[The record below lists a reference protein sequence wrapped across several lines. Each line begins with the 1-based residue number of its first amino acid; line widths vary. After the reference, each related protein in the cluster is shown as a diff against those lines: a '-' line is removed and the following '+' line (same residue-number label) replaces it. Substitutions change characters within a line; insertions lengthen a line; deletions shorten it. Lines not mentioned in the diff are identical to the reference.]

1 MNKYN
6 ARKTEVDGIVFDSQK
21 EANRFAELKLMQ
33 KAGLIKDLQRQK
45 KYCVIPTVEGEKGKI
60 KQRATYYI
68 ADFVYYEKQSNTNW
82 WKLVVED
89 VKSPAT
95 ITATYKLKKK
105 LMLWRYGIEIK
116 EV

>member
-6 ARKTEVDGIVFDSQK
+6 AKKTEADGKVFDSQK
-21 EANRFAELKLMQ
+21 EANRYVELKLMQ
-33 KAGLIKDLQRQK
+33 RAGLIKDLRLQQK
-45 KYCVIPTVEGEKGKI
+45 FCLIPTIEGARGGV

-68 ADFVYYEKQSNTNW
+68 ADFEYWEKKGDRW
-82 WKLVVED
+82 VHVVED

-95 ITATYKLKKK
+95 KTAVYRLKKK
-105 LMLWRYGIEIK
+105 LMYWRHGIEIR

>member
-6 ARKTEVDGIVFDSQK
+6 ARKTEVDGIVFDSNK
-21 EANRFAELKLMQ
+21 EANRYTELKLMQ
-33 KAGLIKDLQRQK
+33 RAGMIKNLRLQQK
-45 KYCVIPTVEGEKGKI
+45 FCLIPTIEGVRGGV

-68 ADFVYYEKQSNTNW
+68 ADFEYWEKHGDKW
-82 WKLVVED
+82 VRVVED

-95 ITATYKLKKK
+95 KTAAYKLKKK
-105 LMLWRYGIEIK
+105 LMLWRHGIEIR

>member
-6 ARKTEVDGIVFDSQK
+6 AKRTKKDGITFDSQK
-21 EANRFAELKLMQ
+21 EANRYAELKLMQ
-33 KAGLIKDLQRQK
+33 RAGLIKDLQLQK
-45 KYCVIPTVEGEKGKI
+45 KFCLIPTIEGERGKI

-68 ADFVYYEKQSNTNW
+68 ADFVYYEKQGDSNW
-82 WKLVVED
+82 WKVVVED

-95 ITATYKLKKK
+95 KTAVYKLKKK
-105 LMLWRYGIEIK
+105 LMLWRHGIEIR